1 MKHFMFLAA
10 LTFGLV
16 GEALAERVDHFQGEA
31 AETLQAA
38 VEHFSE
44 YNQRLEALL
53 AQETLSDE
61 ELVQVHEL
69 TYTLENALE
78 TISAEVAELAEE
90 LEEVHLASERLDS
103 EGVKR
108 HGRVYLDKAKGLIDA
123 G

>member
-38 VEHFSE
+38 VENFTD

-53 AQETLSDE
+53 AQESLSDE
-61 ELVQVHEL
+61 ELGQVHEL

-78 TISAEVAELAEE
+78 TLSEEVGEMAVE
-90 LEEVHLASERLDS
+90 LEEVHLASERLDG
-103 EGVKR
+103 EGVKS
-108 HGRVYLDKAKGLIDA
+108 HGQAYLDKAKTLTGTE
-123 G
+123 

>member
-38 VEHFSE
+38 VEHFTE

-90 LEEVHLASERLDS
+90 LEEVHLASERLDA
-103 EGVKR
+103 EGVKS
-108 HGRVYLDKAKGLIDA
+108 HGRVYLDKAKVLIDA